1 MHDLWLCTS
10 TENNNT
16 HFDLGSTPIE
26 KWSLHDIRCFEFRRV
41 MTTGSGNNDETEE
54 DDPSQKTPLSLAS
67 STISDD
73 ANEGN

>member
-1 MHDLWLCTS
+1 
-10 TENNNT
+10 
-16 HFDLGSTPIE
+16 
-26 KWSLHDIRCFEFRRV
+26 

>member
-1 MHDLWLCTS
+1 
-10 TENNNT
+10 
-16 HFDLGSTPIE
+16 
-26 KWSLHDIRCFEFRRV
+26 

-54 DDPSQKTPLSLAS
+54 DDASQKTPLSLAS